1 MRSTVC
7 YRADTDRP
15 VSVERQ
21 AASTPRGTGKT
32 QRQTV
37 TQDQYTGSLEWLKA
51 HKNMHMHM
59 HTHTHTHTHAQAH
72 TLTQPCVHTLA
83 RNTHAHTHTHTNTH
97 TDTCAHTN

>member
-21 AASTPRGTGKT
+21 AASTPRGAGKT

-59 HTHTHTHTHAQAH
+59 HTHTHTHAQAH